1 MVFIFFFCLAAPSS
15 TSFVQNIH
23 YLSSAQSQPCHS
35 NCNLIYI
42 AHFTLSKVT
51 VLKIEGQNI
60 KTWVVLEFL
69 MISSVPLTLCS
80 FTVTCLPLIDVHVF
94 RLASTR
100 AQPLQA
106 LFHLIPD
113 VITPPLWI
121 HLSFISQLLVHFLSS
136 PQASPTLQEC
146 VKQCV
151 QRVHCPVF

>member
-1 MVFIFFFCLAAPSS
+1 MVFIFSFGLAAPSS

-60 KTWVVLEFL
+60 TTWVVLEFL

-80 FTVTCLPLIDVHVF
+80 FTVTCLPLIDAQVF
-94 RLASTR
+94 RLASTDFNSSF
-100 AQPLQA
+100 LQSSTSPSS
-106 LFHLIPD
+106 LPPD
-113 VITPPLWI
+113 SWCNHTPTMNPSVI
-121 HLSFISQLLVHFLSS
+121 HLSTPCTLLVQSS
-136 PQASPTLQEC
+136 SIPYSS
-146 VKQCV
+146 
-151 QRVHCPVF
+151 RVC